1 MAEQN
6 TAFSRINYLGIEMKV
21 EEYLSQNQEQIRQE
35 CESVINSGAKAI
47 ITVKESGDGYIH
59 RVSTTEEFT
68 DTIPDDNFFKKMR
81 DSIRTAVVNKIV
93 PIVVFESKQAKIISF
108 PERFKQEV

>member
-1 MAEQN
+1 
-6 TAFSRINYLGIEMKV
+6 MKV
-21 EEYLSQNQEQIRQE
+21 EEYLSQKEESIRQQ
-35 CESVINSGAKAI
+35 CESIINSGGKAI
-47 ITVKESGDGYIH
+47 ITVKGSGDSYIH

-93 PIVVFESKQAKIISF
+93 PIIVFESQQAKIISF
-108 PERFKQEV
+108 PERFKQEVSSIDNEQ